1 MVTLILPGQL
11 AEARLQFANFTE
23 NTQAG
28 LGSGSLRSLWVE
40 THSWKGGGGQRNLEF
55 DYNFVQTRDSPPFYQ
70 RLLKL
75 FFKCSIFVNM
85 LSNYAACNV
94 SFYWR

>member
-28 LGSGSLRSLWVE
+28 LGSGSLRSLSSGN
-40 THSWKGGGGQRNLEF
+40 TFLEG
-55 DYNFVQTRDSPPFYQ
+55 R
-70 RLLKL
+70 RRAEKL
-75 FFKCSIFVNM
+75 RI
-85 LSNYAACNV
+85 
-94 SFYWR
+94 